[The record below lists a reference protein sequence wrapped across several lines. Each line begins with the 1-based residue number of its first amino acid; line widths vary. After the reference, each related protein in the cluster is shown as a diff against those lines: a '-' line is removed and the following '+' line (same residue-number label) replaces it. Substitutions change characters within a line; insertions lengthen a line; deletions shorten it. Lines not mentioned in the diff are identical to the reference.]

1 MDVEAVGEFLR
12 TVRPLARFPDA
23 DLADLATPM
32 RERWIRAGQ
41 ILAYEG
47 RPGTE
52 MYFVQAGSLAIVK
65 GVTSGVEGLEQ
76 VVARIPPSEF
86 VGEMALFDR
95 RPRSATIRAET
106 DAHLLVFDR
115 KAVQTLIDV
124 NPAVAAAFLRAL
136 SEEFIARLRR
146 SNQLIAE
153 LTCAVLEA
161 TGFKVEALE
170 SLPR

>member
-1 MDVEAVGEFLR
+1 MDVDAASDFLR
-12 TVRPLARFPDA
+12 TVRPLAGFADA
-23 DLADLATPM
+23 DLSQLAAPM
-32 RERWIRAGQ
+32 RERRLRAGHV
-41 ILAYEG
+41 LAWEG
-47 RPGTE
+47 AQGTE

-65 GVTSGVEGLEQ
+65 GVTGGIEQ
-76 VVARIPPSEF
+76 VVARIPAGEF

-106 DAHLLVFDR
+106 DAHLLVLDR
-115 KAVQTLIDV
+115 KAVQALINV

-136 SEEFIARLRR
+136 SQEFIARLRR

-161 TGFKVEALE
+161 TGFQVEALE
-170 SLPR
+170 PVDR